1 MYKTL
6 NRLNV
11 YIHGDENPY
20 TFTDA
25 ATLPSGITALSQVKN
40 CRDID
45 AILNEGGIP
54 TIIPYHAI
62 DNIEVLSV
70 RIEEEDPVDDNCT
83 VDGGDEPAEPGTL
96 KITNAS
102 GDDLTDIAVFASGSV
117 LDGVYGDL
125 TFDGSVATIASLADG
140 ASVTATGIPNGTDI
154 SVQSHAGTNHGTVP
168 VLITIG
174 GGHGPK

>member
-1 MYKTL
+1 MYKTIYQL
-6 NRLNV
+6 DV
-11 YIHGDENPY
+11 YIKGD
-20 TFTDA
+20 TDPTPIDEA
-25 ATLPSGITALSQVKN
+25 VSVIALNQIKAG
-40 CRDID
+40 RDID
-45 AILNEGGIP
+45 IQVADDEETFNAI
-54 TIIPYHAI
+54 TPYHAI
-62 DNIEVLSV
+62 EYVIVESARQQVS
-70 RIEEEDPVDDNCT
+70 DPVDDNCI
-83 VDGGDEPAEPGTL
+83 VDGGDEPVEPGTL

-174 GGHGPK
+174 GGHVPK